1 MGIPP
6 NPPAYG
12 ERVLNGD
19 IVPSRTYDGF
29 LEGRSEIPFVLKE
42 VKRARRGRGAEPPLD
57 LLSANRGRS
66 QGRPPAL
73 GTAACE

>member
-42 VKRARRGRGAEPPLD
+42 KKAGEARE
-57 LLSANRGRS
+57 
-66 QGRPPAL
+66 GRPAPPGPAEVDR
-73 GTAACE
+73 G